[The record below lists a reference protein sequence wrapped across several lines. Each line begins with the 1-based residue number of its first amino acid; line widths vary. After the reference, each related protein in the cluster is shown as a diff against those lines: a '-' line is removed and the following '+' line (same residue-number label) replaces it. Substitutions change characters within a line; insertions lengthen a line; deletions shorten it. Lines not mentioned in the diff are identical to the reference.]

1 MGYAPD
7 AAHGKVA
14 TMRRWVGAVLV
25 VCSLMWTSAVGAFC
39 GFYVGGSG
47 DALYNQATHVVLMR
61 EGQRTVLAMANNY
74 QGPPENFALVIPV
87 PVVLQQPQVK
97 TLPAETFDRI
107 DQLTA
112 PRLVE
117 YWEQDPCPY
126 GRDYSADDK
135 EGGTGTRAKSDE
147 GSMGMPAAAPVK
159 VEAKFSVNEYEIVIL
174 SASESTGLDAWL
186 REHDYK
192 IPEGA
197 EAALRPYVEGGS
209 KFFVAKV
216 DASKVKLKDGKTMLS
231 PLRFHYDSERF
242 DLPVRL
248 GLLNAKDAQ
257 DLIVHVV
264 ARNRRYDVANY
275 PNVTIPTNIEVKD
288 SVRDGFAGF
297 YATLFDATLTKN
309 PRAVVTEYSW
319 ATATCDPCPT
329 PPLSDRDLSMLGADV
344 LPSSKARWGAT
355 SDTDYALKVSTAPEW
370 VKNTSWQQQSA
381 SAVRTCFER
390 AIEKGDESINK
401 LELTLTLDAEGE
413 VVSSEAA
420 TPDASATLV
429 SCVVNRVR
437 SRPLDGPR
445 RPEKVTVSYDF
456 SSDPNALGRVPPGGF
471 DRDYVVTRLHA
482 RYGKETLG
490 EDLVFR
496 AAPPIL
502 GGREVMVG
510 DALEHGAK
518 VVEGQSNN
526 FQARYIIR
534 HLWDGPVSCANPDYG
549 RWGGPPGHTRPA
561 LEPARELAFAPRGQV
576 KLETVAYTPVP
587 ELDIAG
593 LGRPE
598 RPSPRADPEQGGV
611 EPRDLLVLALLA
623 GVLLAIAAGVIGRRL
638 ASGGQS

>member
-1 MGYAPD
+1 M
-7 AAHGKVA
+7 
-14 TMRRWVGAVLV
+14 GAVV
-25 VCSLMWTSAVGAFC
+25 VLCSLVWTSVAGAFC

-47 DALYNQATHVVLMR
+47 DALYNEATHVVLMR

-97 TLPAETFDRI
+97 TLPAETFDRL

-117 YWEQDPCPY
+117 YWEQDPCPF
-126 GRDYSADDK
+126 RHDYDSDDK
-135 EGGTGTRAKSDE
+135 EGGTGTRAKGEE

-192 IPEGA
+192 IPDGA

-231 PLRFHYDSERF
+231 PLRFYYDSERF

-248 GLLNAKDAQ
+248 GLLNAKGAQ
-257 DLIVHVV
+257 DLIVHIV

-288 SVRDGFAGF
+288 SVRAGFAGF
-297 YATLFDATLTKN
+297 YATLFDATLVKN
-309 PRAVVTEYSW
+309 PRAVVTEYAWS
-319 ATATCDPCPT
+319 AASCDPCPT
-329 PPLSDRDLSMLGADV
+329 PPLSDRELSLLGADA
-344 LPSSKARWGAT
+344 LPSTKPKWGPT
-355 SDTDYALKVSTAPEW
+355 SATDYELKVTTEPDW
-370 VKNTSWQQQSA
+370 VKETSWQRQAA
-381 SAVRTCFER
+381 SSVRTCFER
-390 AIEKGDESINK
+390 NVRKDDAAVNR
-401 LELTLTLDAEGE
+401 LELTLAFDSEGE
-413 VVSSEAA
+413 VASTDAG
-420 TPDASATLV
+420 DFGASATLV
-429 SCVVNRVR
+429 SCVVNRLR
-437 SRPLDGPR
+437 SRPLDDQR
-445 RPEKVTVSYDF
+445 RPEEIIVSYDF
-456 SSDPNALGRVPPGGF
+456 SSDPNALGRVPPRGF

-496 AAPPIL
+496 AAPAIV
-502 GGREVMVG
+502 GGREFMVG

-518 VVEGQSNN
+518 VVENQPNN

-534 HLWDGPVSCANPDYG
+534 HLWEGPVTCADPEYG
-549 RWGGPPGHTRPA
+549 HWGGPPGRTRPA
-561 LEPARELAFAPRGQV
+561 LEPARDLAFAPRGQV

-593 LGRPE
+593 LGRPK
-598 RPSPRADPEQGGV
+598 RPVGSGILDLEEHAF
-611 EPRDLLVLALLA
+611 EPKNLLWVALLL
-623 GVLLAIAAGVIGRRL
+623 GLLLTVAAGLLGRRL
-638 ASGGQS
+638 AGGQS